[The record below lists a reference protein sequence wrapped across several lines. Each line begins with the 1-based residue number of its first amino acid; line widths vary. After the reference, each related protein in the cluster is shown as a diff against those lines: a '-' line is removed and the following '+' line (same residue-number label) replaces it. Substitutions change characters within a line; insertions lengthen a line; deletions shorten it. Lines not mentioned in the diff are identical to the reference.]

1 MVGDNNNEG
10 QLLLCKVQGEGKLNE
25 MKQPPNQAKLLD
37 E

>member
-25 MKQPPNQAKLLD
+25 MQQTTAKC
-37 E
+37 